1 MHTKESEGSTL
12 RTSNMPIGIVTH
24 LSVIKE
30 LLGVLIIKHRI
41 VSREHQN
48 LLPSPVLI
56 KTKILVLPMY
66 WYLLL
71 PL

>member
-1 MHTKESEGSTL
+1 
-12 RTSNMPIGIVTH
+12 MPIGIVTH
-24 LSVIKE
+24 SSVIKE

-56 KTKILVLPMY
+56 KTKILVLTMY
-66 WYLLL
+66 W
-71 PL
+71 